1 MFVLLV
7 PPVDQR
13 DRPFVKVHTQ
23 RERMRQGSYGV
34 EGLCQLFFV
43 EKMTIGIAGHP
54 EGSPDISDCHLLK
67 ITSL

>member
-1 MFVLLV
+1 MLFVMFKFIICCVVFVLLV
-7 PPVDQR
+7 SPVDQR

-43 EKMTIGIAGHP
+43 EKFM
-54 EGSPDISDCHLLK
+54 ISTLTK
-67 ITSL
+67 